1 MSNKI
6 DALRQICK
14 ISPLEI
20 LCVDETKLDSSFPNS
35 QFRIDGYIF
44 SPYRSDR
51 DNHGG
56 GKIVFIRE
64 GLITK
69 RLENLETKISETI
82 CLELTVSNK
91 KWFIL
96 FAYRPPQ
103 ENNKY
108 AFFNEL
114 NETLSKA
121 VNSYENI
128 IVIGDLNIDVSDPDK
143 DRNNYLSDFVDT
155 FSLSNLI
162 NRKTCHKNY
171 LVQQL
176 I

>member
-1 MSNKI
+1 M
-6 DALRQICK
+6 
-14 ISPLEI
+14 
-20 LCVDETKLDSSFPNS
+20 
-35 QFRIDGYIF
+35 
-44 SPYRSDR
+44 
-51 DNHGG
+51 
-56 GKIVFIRE
+56 RE

-82 CLELTVSNK
+82 CLELTISNK

-96 FAYRPPQ
+96 FAYRPLQ

-108 AFFNEL
+108 TFFNEL

-128 IVIGDLNIDVSDPDK
+128 IDIIGDLNIDVSDPDK
-143 DRNNYLSDFVDT
+143 DRNNYLSDFVDI

-162 NRKTCHKNY
+162 NRKHVTKTY